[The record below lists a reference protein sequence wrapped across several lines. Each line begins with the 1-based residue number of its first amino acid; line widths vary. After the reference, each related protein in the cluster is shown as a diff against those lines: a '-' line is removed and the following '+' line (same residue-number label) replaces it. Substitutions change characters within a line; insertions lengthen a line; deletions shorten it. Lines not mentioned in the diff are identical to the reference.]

1 MRQLAPAEL
10 DAWMKDGG
18 RPAPALLD
26 VREAWEQDRA
36 LIAGSVALPM
46 SQIVE
51 RMSELDADRDWVVIC
66 HHGMRSYQV
75 AMYLERSGF
84 PRVYNLQ
91 GGIDAWAR
99 EIDPGM
105 PRY

>member
-1 MRQLAPAEL
+1 MQQLAPAEL
-10 DAWMKDGG
+10 DSWLNDAG

-36 LIAGSVALPM
+36 LIAGSVTLPM

-51 RMSELDADRDWVVIC
+51 RMSELDADRDWVVVC

-75 AMYLERSGF
+75 AMYLERAGF

-99 EIDPGM
+99 EIDPAM

>member
-1 MRQLAPAEL
+1 
-10 DAWMKDGG
+10 
-18 RPAPALLD
+18 
-26 VREAWEQDRA
+26 
-36 LIAGSVALPM
+36 
-46 SQIVE
+46 
-51 RMSELDADRDWVVIC
+51 VVVC

-75 AMYLERSGF
+75 AMYLERAGF

-99 EIDPGM
+99 EIDPAM